1 MPSAYVLAK
10 DNLEQARAI
19 LANEV
24 WHDSEVEYLLELA
37 ITRLAALERHIVDVV
52 PHPQHGRL
60 PARTMRQRNMPW
72 LDP

>member
-19 LANEV
+19 LSNEV
-24 WHDSEVEYLLELA
+24 WHDSEVEYLLDLA
-37 ITRLAALERHIVDVV
+37 IARLVALERHIVDVV
-52 PHPQHGRL
+52 PHPQQGRI
-60 PARTMRQRNMPW
+60 PARTMRQRSMPW